1 MHVPLCIR
9 SSSEHMTILAVID
22 KLYACK
28 CACRPMAYF
37 VITGIFGNFCT
48 ERGGEFLSFRTGIPD
63 GPVVDLLAHG
73 HFSQVAIGS
82 GCGIT
87 IKIVSSRSA
96 MRYHCYRQRIFV
108 SCCLS

>member
-37 VITGIFGNFCT
+37 VITGIFGNFALSV
-48 ERGGEFLSFRTGIPD
+48 GENF
-63 GPVVDLLAHG
+63 
-73 HFSQVAIGS
+73 
-82 GCGIT
+82 
-87 IKIVSSRSA
+87 
-96 MRYHCYRQRIFV
+96 
-108 SCCLS
+108 

>member
-1 MHVPLCIR
+1 MHMHVPLCIR

-48 ERGGEFLSFRTGIPD
+48 ERGGEFLVSEREFPMA
-63 GPVVDLLAHG
+63 LL
-73 HFSQVAIGS
+73 SI
-82 GCGIT
+82 C
-87 IKIVSSRSA
+87 
-96 MRYHCYRQRIFV
+96 
-108 SCCLS
+108 